1 MTRVAIQGVRG
12 SYSEEAAMN
21 LFGVDTRIVEC
32 ANFEATFAAVRH
44 GDADHAVI
52 PVENKIVGR
61 IAATNKLLRVNH
73 NRVID
78 KLPIR
83 VRHVLAGVPGATFD
97 DVVSVR
103 SHIEA
108 LKQCR
113 RFFAKN
119 PDIRQVVGADTASSI
134 RNVIREGDVA
144 NAAICSRRAADL
156 YGADIILDA
165 VADDVDNWT
174 VFYVIGN

>member
-12 SYSEEAAMN
+12 SYSEEAATN
-21 LFGVDTRIVEC
+21 VFGADTNIVEC
-32 ANFEATFAAVRH
+32 LNFEATFAAVRR

-61 IAATNKLLRVNH
+61 IAATTKLLRTNQ
-73 NRVID
+73 NRIIE

-83 VRHVLAGVPGATFD
+83 VRHVLAGVPDASFED
-97 DVVSVR
+97 IVSVR

-119 PDIRQVVGADTASSI
+119 SHIRQVVGADTASSI
-134 RNVIREGDVA
+134 RNVIRDGNIA
-144 NAAICSRRAADL
+144 NAAICSRRAAEL
-156 YGADIILDA
+156 YGADIILET

>member
-1 MTRVAIQGVRG
+1 VIRVAIQGVRG

-21 LFGVDTRIVEC
+21 VFGVDTRIVEC
-32 ANFEATFAAVRH
+32 LNFEATFAAVRQ

-52 PVENKIVGR
+52 PIENKIVGR
-61 IAATNKLLRVNH
+61 IAATTKLLRTNR
-73 NRVID
+73 NRVIE

-83 VRHVLAGVPGATFD
+83 VRHVLAGVPDATFA
-97 DVVSVR
+97 DVISVR

-113 RFFAKN
+113 RFFVKN
-119 PDIRQVVGADTASSI
+119 PNIRQVVGADTASSI
-134 RNVIREGDVA
+134 KTVIREGDLS
-144 NAAICSRRAADL
+144 NAAICSRRAAEL
-156 YGADIILDA
+156 YGADVILETI
-165 VADDVDNWT
+165 ADDIDNWT

>member
-1 MTRVAIQGVRG
+1 MIRVAIQGVRG
-12 SYSEEAAMN
+12 SYSEEAATN
-21 LFGVDTRIVEC
+21 VFGADTNIVEC
-32 ANFEATFAAVRH
+32 LNFEATFAAIRK

-61 IAATNKLLRVNH
+61 IAATTKLLRANG
-73 NRVID
+73 NGVIE

-83 VRHVLAGVPGATFD
+83 VRHVLAGVPDASFE
-97 DVVSVR
+97 DVSSVR

-113 RFFAKN
+113 KFFTRYPN
-119 PDIRQVVGADTASSI
+119 IRQVVGADTASSI
-134 RNVIREGDVA
+134 KSVIRDGNIA
-144 NAAICSRRAADL
+144 NAAICSRRAAEL
-156 YGADIILDA
+156 YGADIILEA
-165 VADDVDNWT
+165 IADDVDNWT

>member
-1 MTRVAIQGVRG
+1 MIRVAIQGVRG
-12 SYSEEAAMN
+12 SYSEEAATN
-21 LFGVDTRIVEC
+21 VFGKDTRIVEC
-32 ANFEATFAAVRH
+32 QNFEATFAAIRE
-44 GDADHAVI
+44 GLADHAVI

-61 IAATNKLLRVNH
+61 IAATAKLLRT
-73 NRVID
+73 NRSRVVE

-83 VRHVLAGVPGATFD
+83 VRHVLAGVPGASFD
-97 DVVSVR
+97 EVASVR

-113 RFFAKN
+113 RFFNAH
-119 PDIRQVVGADTASSI
+119 PHIRQVVGADTASSI
-134 RNVIREGDVA
+134 RGVIREGNAV
-144 NAAICSRRAADL
+144 NAAICSSRAAEL
-156 YGADIILDA
+156 YGADIIRET

>member
-12 SYSEEAAMN
+12 SYSEEAATHI
-21 LFGVDTRIVEC
+21 FGADTRIVEC
-32 ANFEATFAAVRH
+32 LNFEATFAAVRT

-61 IAATNKLLRVNH
+61 IAATSKLLRTHRNP
-73 NRVID
+73 VIE

-83 VRHVLAGVPGATFD
+83 VRHVLAGVPDASFD
-97 DVVSVR
+97 DVSSVR

-113 RFFAKN
+113 RFFTKN
-119 PDIRQVVGADTASSI
+119 AHIRQVVGADTASSI
-134 RNVIREGDVA
+134 RTVIRDGNIA
-144 NAAICSRRAADL
+144 NAAICSRRAAEL
-156 YGADIILDA
+156 YGADILLET

>member
-1 MTRVAIQGVRG
+1 MIRIAIQGVRG
-12 SYSEEAAMN
+12 SYSEEAATN
-21 LFGVDTRIVEC
+21 LFGTDTSIVEC
-32 ANFEATFAAVRH
+32 PNFEATFAAVRR

-61 IAATNKLLRVNH
+61 IAATTKLLRVNR
-73 NRVID
+73 NSVID

-83 VRHVLAGVPGATFD
+83 VRHVLAGVPDASFED
-97 DVVSVR
+97 IVSVR

-113 RFFAKN
+113 KFFAKN
-119 PDIRQVVGADTASSI
+119 PNIRQVVGADTASSI
-134 RNVIREGDVA
+134 RNVIREGDAA
-144 NAAICSRRAADL
+144 NAAICSRRAAEL

>member
-12 SYSEEAAMN
+12 SYSEEAATN
-21 LFGVDTRIVEC
+21 VFGADTRIVEC
-32 ANFEATFAAVRH
+32 LNFEATFAAVRK
-44 GDADHAVI
+44 GDADRAVI

-61 IAATNKLLRVNH
+61 IAATTNLLRTNR
-73 NRVID
+73 NRVIE

-83 VRHVLAGVPGATFD
+83 VRHVLAGVPDASFE
-97 DVVSVR
+97 DVVSIR

-113 RFFAKN
+113 RFFTKH
-119 PDIRQVVGADTASSI
+119 PHIRQVVGADTASSI
-134 RNVIREGDVA
+134 RNVIRDGNAA
-144 NAAICSRRAADL
+144 NAAICSRRAAEL
-156 YGADIILDA
+156 YGADIILETI
-165 VADDVDNWT
+165 ADDVDNWT

>member
-1 MTRVAIQGVRG
+1 MIRVAIQGVRG
-12 SYSEEAAMN
+12 SYSEEAATN
-21 LFGVDTRIVEC
+21 LFGTDTRIVEC
-32 ANFEATFAAVRH
+32 PNFEATFAAVRQ

-61 IAATNKLLRVNH
+61 IAATTKLLRVNR
-73 NRVID
+73 NSVID

-83 VRHVLAGVPGATFD
+83 VRHVLAGVPDASFE

-113 RFFAKN
+113 KFFAKN
-119 PDIRQVVGADTASSI
+119 PNIRQVVGADTASSI
-134 RNVIREGDVA
+134 RNVIREGNPA
-144 NAAICSRRAADL
+144 NAAICSRRAAEL

>member
-1 MTRVAIQGVRG
+1 MIRIAIQGVRG
-12 SYSEEAAMN
+12 SYSEEAATN
-21 LFGVDTRIVEC
+21 LFGTDTSIVEC
-32 ANFEATFAAVRH
+32 PNFEATFAAVRR

-61 IAATNKLLRVNH
+61 IAATTKLLRVNR
-73 NRVID
+73 NSVID

-83 VRHVLAGVPGATFD
+83 VRHVLAGVPDASFED
-97 DVVSVR
+97 IVSVR

-113 RFFAKN
+113 KFFAKN
-119 PDIRQVVGADTASSI
+119 PNIRQVVGADTASSI
-134 RNVIREGDVA
+134 RNVIREGDAA
-144 NAAICSRRAADL
+144 NAAICSRRAAEL
-156 YGADIILDA
+156 SGADIILDA